1 MVKVLAAYDHGAI
14 FVIFACNS
22 GKPPV
27 YFVWYQVLKTDRN
40 YMSVDLKIAGGVSS
54 IARLPKKDRQT
65 RLVQSLQ
72 VNPFATD
79 EDLAELFHVSIQ
91 TIRLDRL
98 ELGIPELRERIKSVA
113 EKSLDPV
120 KSLGIEE
127 VIGEIIDLQ
136 LDSQAISVLEIKE
149 EHVFSRTQIARGH
162 YIFAQ
167 ANSLAVA
174 VINADVALTATARIR
189 FVRPVRA
196 GEKLVAKA
204 QVRSRN
210 GDECKVRVE
219 TKVQGELVFTATF
232 RVVGMSAVM

>member
-1 MVKVLAAYDHGAI
+1 M
-14 FVIFACNS
+14 
-22 GKPPV
+22 
-27 YFVWYQVLKTDRN
+27 
-40 YMSVDLKIAGGVSS
+40 
-54 IARLPKKDRQT
+54 
-65 RLVQSLQ
+65 
-72 VNPFATD
+72 
-79 EDLAELFHVSIQ
+79 
-91 TIRLDRL
+91 
-98 ELGIPELRERIKSVA
+98 
-113 EKSLDPV
+113 DPV

-196 GEKLVAKA
+196 GRSWLPRHRCAVA
-204 QVRSRN
+204 
-210 GDECKVRVE
+210 
-219 TKVQGELVFTATF
+219 TA
-232 RVVGMSAVM
+232 MSAKCVWRRKFKESWSSRQRFA

>member
-1 MVKVLAAYDHGAI
+1 MPTFSLI
-14 FVIFACNS
+14 LF
-22 GKPPV
+22 
-27 YFVWYQVLKTDRN
+27 WYLVLKTARN
-40 YMSVDLKIAGGVSS
+40 HTYPNENIARGVFR

-65 RLVQSLQ
+65 RLVQSLAD
-72 VNPFATD
+72 NPFATD

-120 KSLGIEE
+120 KSLGIDE

-149 EHVFSRTQIARGH
+149 EHVFSKTQIARGH

-189 FVRPVRA
+189 FVRPVRI

-204 QVRSRN
+204 LVRSRN

-232 RVVGMSAVM
+232 RVVEMSGTQNRHG

>member
-1 MVKVLAAYDHGAI
+1 M
-14 FVIFACNS
+14 
-22 GKPPV
+22 
-27 YFVWYQVLKTDRN
+27 
-40 YMSVDLKIAGGVSS
+40 GVFG
-54 IARLPKKDRQT
+54 IARLPKKDRQS
-65 RLVQSLQ
+65 RLVQYLAD
-72 VNPFATD
+72 NPFATD

-98 ELGIPELRERIKSVA
+98 ELGIPELRERIKTVA

-120 KSLGIEE
+120 KSLGVDE
-127 VIGEIIDLQ
+127 VIGEIVDLQ

-149 EHVFSRTQIARGH
+149 EHVFSKTQIARGH

-189 FVRPVRA
+189 FVRPVRI

-204 QVRSRN
+204 VVRSRD

-232 RVVGMSAVM
+232 RVVEMSSYHNSMDEE

>member
-1 MVKVLAAYDHGAI
+1 M
-14 FVIFACNS
+14 
-22 GKPPV
+22 
-27 YFVWYQVLKTDRN
+27 
-40 YMSVDLKIAGGVSS
+40 SS

-65 RLVQSLQ
+65 KLVQYLQ
-72 VNPFATD
+72 DNPFATD
-79 EDLAELFHVSIQ
+79 EDLAEFFHVSIQ

-113 EKSLDPV
+113 EQHLDPV
-120 KSLGIEE
+120 KSLGIDE
-127 VIGEIIDLQ
+127 VIGEVIDLQ
-136 LDSQAISVLEIKE
+136 LDAQAISVLEIKE
-149 EHVFSRTQIARGH
+149 EHVFAKTQIARGH

-189 FVRPVRA
+189 FVRPARL

-204 QVRSRN
+204 TVRSRD

-232 RVVGMSAVM
+232 RVVGMTDVTSAW

>member
-1 MVKVLAAYDHGAI
+1 MFG
-14 FVIFACNS
+14 
-22 GKPPV
+22 
-27 YFVWYQVLKTDRN
+27 
-40 YMSVDLKIAGGVSS
+40 
-54 IARLPKKDRQT
+54 IARLPKKDRQS
-65 RLVQSLQ
+65 RLVQYLAD
-72 VNPFATD
+72 NPFATD

-98 ELGIPELRERIKSVA
+98 ELGIPELRERIKTVA

-120 KSLGIEE
+120 KSLGVDE
-127 VIGEIIDLQ
+127 VIGEIVDLQ

-149 EHVFSRTQIARGH
+149 EHVFSKTQIARGH

-189 FVRPVRA
+189 FVRPVRI

-204 QVRSRN
+204 VVRSRD

-232 RVVGMSAVM
+232 RVVEMSSYHNSMDEE

>member
-1 MVKVLAAYDHGAI
+1 M
-14 FVIFACNS
+14 
-22 GKPPV
+22 
-27 YFVWYQVLKTDRN
+27 
-40 YMSVDLKIAGGVSS
+40 SS
-54 IARLPKKDRQT
+54 IARLPKKDRQS
-65 RLVQSLQ
+65 RLVQSLAD
-72 VNPFATD
+72 NPFATD
-79 EDLAELFHVSIQ
+79 EDLAELFKVSIQ

-120 KSLGIEE
+120 KSLGIDE

-204 QVRSRN
+204 LVRSRN

-232 RVVGMSAVM
+232 RVVGMSGAQTRHGLRS

>member
-1 MVKVLAAYDHGAI
+1 M
-14 FVIFACNS
+14 
-22 GKPPV
+22 
-27 YFVWYQVLKTDRN
+27 
-40 YMSVDLKIAGGVSS
+40 GVFG
-54 IARLPKKDRQT
+54 IARLPKKDRQS
-65 RLVQSLQ
+65 RLVQYLAD
-72 VNPFATD
+72 NPFATD

-98 ELGIPELRERIKSVA
+98 ELGIPELRERIKTVA

-120 KSLGIEE
+120 KSLGVDEI
-127 VIGEIIDLQ
+127 IGEIVDLQ

-149 EHVFSRTQIARGH
+149 EHVFSKTQIARGH

-189 FVRPVRA
+189 FVRPVRI

-204 QVRSRN
+204 VVRSRD

-232 RVVGMSAVM
+232 RVVEMSSYHNSMDEE

>member
-1 MVKVLAAYDHGAI
+1 MFG
-14 FVIFACNS
+14 
-22 GKPPV
+22 
-27 YFVWYQVLKTDRN
+27 
-40 YMSVDLKIAGGVSS
+40 
-54 IARLPKKDRQT
+54 IARLPKKDRQS
-65 RLVQSLQ
+65 RLVQYLAD
-72 VNPFATD
+72 NPFATD

-98 ELGIPELRERIKSVA
+98 ELGIPELRERIKTVA

-120 KSLGIEE
+120 KSLGIDEI
-127 VIGEIIDLQ
+127 IGEMVDLQ

-149 EHVFSRTQIARGH
+149 EHVFSKTQIARGH

-189 FVRPVRA
+189 FVRPVRT

-204 QVRSRN
+204 VVRSRN

-219 TKVQGELVFTATF
+219 TKVRGELVFTATF
-232 RVVGMSAVM
+232 RVVEMSSYHNSMDEE

>member
-1 MVKVLAAYDHGAI
+1 MFG
-14 FVIFACNS
+14 
-22 GKPPV
+22 
-27 YFVWYQVLKTDRN
+27 
-40 YMSVDLKIAGGVSS
+40 
-54 IARLPKKDRQT
+54 IARLPKKDRQS
-65 RLVQSLQ
+65 RLVQYLAD
-72 VNPFATD
+72 NPFATD

-98 ELGIPELRERIKSVA
+98 ELGIPELRERIKTVA

-120 KSLGIEE
+120 KSLGIDEI
-127 VIGEIIDLQ
+127 IGEIVDLQ
-136 LDSQAISVLEIKE
+136 LDSQAISILEIKD
-149 EHVFSRTQIARGH
+149 EHVFSKTQIARGH

-189 FVRPVRA
+189 FVRPVRI

-204 QVRSRN
+204 VVRSRN

-232 RVVGMSAVM
+232 RVVEMSSYHNSMDEE

>member
-1 MVKVLAAYDHGAI
+1 M
-14 FVIFACNS
+14 
-22 GKPPV
+22 
-27 YFVWYQVLKTDRN
+27 
-40 YMSVDLKIAGGVSS
+40 SS

-65 RLVQSLQ
+65 RLVQYLQ
-72 VNPFATD
+72 ENPFATD

-113 EKSLDPV
+113 EQHLDPV
-120 KSLGIEE
+120 KSLGIDE
-127 VIGEIIDLQ
+127 VIGEVIDLQ
-136 LDSQAISVLEIKE
+136 LDAQAISVLEIKE

-189 FVRPVRA
+189 FVRPARL

-204 QVRSRN
+204 VVRSRE

-232 RVVGMSAVM
+232 RVVGMPGVTTSG

>member
-1 MVKVLAAYDHGAI
+1 V
-14 FVIFACNS
+14 
-22 GKPPV
+22 P
-27 YFVWYQVLKTDRN
+27 T
-40 YMSVDLKIAGGVSS
+40 
-54 IARLPKKDRQT
+54 IARLAKKDRQT
-65 RLVQSLQ
+65 RLVQTLKES
-72 VNPFATD
+72 PFTTD
-79 EDLAELFHVSIQ
+79 EDLAELFDVSIQ

-113 EKSLDPV
+113 ERSLDTV
-120 KSLGIEE
+120 KSLGIDE

-136 LDSQAISVLEIKE
+136 LDHQAISVLEIKE

-174 VINADVALTATARIR
+174 VIDAEVALTATARIR
-189 FVRPVRA
+189 FVRPVRL

-204 QVRSRN
+204 VVRSQK

-219 TKVQGELVFTATF
+219 TKVQGETVFTATF
-232 RVVGMSAVM
+232 RVFRMQDGKTASVSAEDRIQQ

>member
-1 MVKVLAAYDHGAI
+1 M
-14 FVIFACNS
+14 
-22 GKPPV
+22 
-27 YFVWYQVLKTDRN
+27 
-40 YMSVDLKIAGGVSS
+40 SS

-65 RLVQSLQ
+65 QLVQYLQ
-72 VNPFATD
+72 DNPFATD
-79 EDLAELFHVSIQ
+79 EDLAEFFHVSIQ

-113 EKSLDPV
+113 EQHLDPV
-120 KSLGIEE
+120 KSLGIDE
-127 VIGEIIDLQ
+127 VIGEVIDLQ
-136 LDSQAISVLEIKE
+136 LDTQAISVLEIKE
-149 EHVFSRTQIARGH
+149 EHVFAKTQIARGH

-189 FVRPVRA
+189 FVRPARL

-204 QVRSRN
+204 TVRSRD

-232 RVVGMSAVM
+232 RVVGMTDVTSAG

>member
-1 MVKVLAAYDHGAI
+1 
-14 FVIFACNS
+14 
-22 GKPPV
+22 
-27 YFVWYQVLKTDRN
+27 
-40 YMSVDLKIAGGVSS
+40 MST
-54 IARLPKKDRQT
+54 IARMPKKDRQF

-72 VNPFATD
+72 ENPFATD
-79 EDLAELFHVSIQ
+79 EDLAELFQVSIQ

-120 KSLGIEE
+120 KSLGIDE
-127 VIGEIIDLQ
+127 VIGEVIDLQ
-136 LDSQAISVLEIKE
+136 LDDQAISVLEIKQ

-174 VINADVALTATARIR
+174 VIDADVALTATARIR
-189 FVRPVRA
+189 FIRPVKL

-204 QVRSRN
+204 VVRSAN

-219 TKVQGELVFTATF
+219 TKVHGELVFTATF
-232 RVVGMSAVM
+232 RVVRMSGVAERQ